1 MLAALL
7 FTIKTIYWFWQHHR
21 GSGFLFLFILA
32 LKLVI
37 GALGYLMEKDAYEPA
52 KDLKK
57 INKNPKNFKIGIGL
71 H

>member
-1 MLAALL
+1 
-7 FTIKTIYWFWQHHR
+7 
-21 GSGFLFLFILA
+21 
-32 LKLVI
+32 
-37 GALGYLMEKDAYEPA
+37 MEKDAYEPA